1 MKLDIILRTHDGGNR
16 PVAPDTP
23 RKVDV
28 TKREI
33 TLGCAYSL
41 SKSIKLCNEEVNIF
55 ILDDHSSKKTVKA
68 LKKMFG
74 VKVIPFK
81 GKDYAGGALN
91 HFTYSKNSNAD
102 LIYSVEDDFLHKP
115 EAISELIET
124 YYKFLDNIEPD
135 MICLFP
141 DDDYWNYTPPFGPV
155 QTLIVPGVK
164 RPWRMHTKTTN
175 TFFTNPE
182 VLRKYWE
189 PFRLQ
194 ATESLTNPKVN
205 EETTINVIW
214 KKFVPL
220 FTPLVPL
227 AFHLDS
233 WPPLFHKDAI
243 AQLWE
248 KNRQ

>member
-1 MKLDIILRTHDGGNR
+1 MKIDIIYRTHDGGNR
-16 PVAPDTP
+16 PEAPDKP

-41 SKSIKLCNEEVNIF
+41 SKSIKLCDEEVNIF
-55 ILDDHSSKKTVKA
+55 ILDDRSSKKTIKA
-68 LKKMFG
+68 LEKMFG
-74 VKVIPFK
+74 TKIIPYK
-81 GKDYAGGALN
+81 GDYAGGALN
-91 HFTYSKNSNAD
+91 HFTYSKNSDAD
-102 LIYSVEDDFLHKP
+102 LIYSLEDDFLHKP

-124 YYKFLDNIEPD
+124 YYKFLNNVEPD

-141 DDDYWNYTPPFGPV
+141 DDDYWDYIPPRILTP
-155 QTLIVPGVK
+155 TLIVPGIK
-164 RPWRMHTKTTN
+164 RSWRMNNHTTN

-194 ATESLTNPKVN
+194 ATESLTNPMVC

-233 WPPLFHKDAI
+233 WPALFHEDAI
-243 AQLWE
+243 AELWE